1 MVQDHPPLHS
11 EFWASLG
18 YVKPCLKEGWVVV
31 QHCILELNKQ
41 TNSTLENSRSKNSLF
56 ETRNRAP

>member
-1 MVQDHPPLHS
+1 MVQDRPPLHS

-31 QHCILELNKQ
+31 PALYLKIKQTNKQ
-41 TNSTLENSRSKNSLF
+41 TVL
-56 ETRNRAP
+56 